1 MISYKRDVLE
11 RQSLSEVKMVRGSPF
26 CERVHKKIV
35 EYFKNNVPQCQIAKA
50 LPISSSTVHNIIKR
64 FRETGEISVRKGQ
77 GRRPLLDAR
86 GLRALRRHYITH
98 RHDSVID
105 ITKWAQEYFQKPLL
119 VNTIRRAI
127 CRCQLKLYHGKRK
140 PYVNM
145 VQKRRCAL
153 WAKAHLKWT
162 VSKWKSVLWSDESK
176 FDILVGN
183 HGCRVLWA
191 KEEGDLPACHQRSV
205 QKPASLMVWGCI
217 SAYGMGSLRV
227 LEGTMNAERYI
238 KVLEQHMVP
247 SRRHVFQQD
256 NAKPHT
262 AAITTAWLRS
272 RRVQVLNWPACS
284 PDLSPIENIWRII
297 KRKNTSK
304 TTTNS
309 SAAGNLYQA
318 RRGPNSNIK
327 LQKLIT
333 SMPRRLQAVL
343 KRRGDATPW

>member
-11 RQSLSEVKMVRGSPF
+11 RQSLSEVKMGRGSPI
-26 CERVHKKIV
+26 CERVRKKIV
-35 EYFKNNVPQCQIAKA
+35 EYFKNNVPQRQIAKA
-50 LPISSSTVHNIIKR
+50 LQISSSTVHNIIKR

-86 GLRALRRHYITH
+86 GLRALRRHCITH

-105 ITKWAQEYFQKPLL
+105 ITKWAQEYFQKPLS

-127 CRCQLKLYHGKRK
+127 CRCQLKLYHAKRK

-145 VQKRRCAL
+145 VQKRRRVL

-183 HGCRVLWA
+183 HGRRVLRA
-191 KEEGDLPACHQRSV
+191 KEEGDLPACYQRSV

-217 SAYGMGSLRV
+217 SAYGMGSLHV

-238 KVLEQHMVP
+238 KVLEQHMLP
-247 SRRHVFQQD
+247 SR
-256 NAKPHT
+256 
-262 AAITTAWLRS
+262 
-272 RRVQVLNWPACS
+272 
-284 PDLSPIENIWRII
+284 
-297 KRKNTSK
+297 
-304 TTTNS
+304 
-309 SAAGNLYQA
+309 
-318 RRGPNSNIK
+318 
-327 LQKLIT
+327 
-333 SMPRRLQAVL
+333 
-343 KRRGDATPW
+343 